1 MIIHRADSIKGLK
14 NNKVL
19 EEKQQVLTND
29 AILELYEEQQTYS
42 NAILEIYEMLEKFK
56 EV

>member
-1 MIIHRADSIKGLK
+1 MIIHRVDSIKELK
-14 NNKVL
+14 NDKSVK
-19 EEKQQVLTND
+19 EKQQAITND

-42 NAILEIYEMLEKFK
+42 DAILEIYEMLENFK